1 MVLIKNKES
10 NIRKTF
16 IWGGKS
22 QLRILL
28 PYLESINR
36 FPDYVFDPYLKNLEF
51 EIKGT
56 HFSKEEQISQYAS
69 ECDSFVVAI
78 GGNHGKKRH
87 QISKFLKN
95 KFKLKPLLMMHH
107 NSYICETS
115 KYGDGLMMMPGSI
128 VNSYSSIGDQCIIN
142 TNASIDHES
151 ILGNGVHI
159 MGSAVITGRVTIG
172 DFVTVG
178 SNATILPDLKIGD
191 NSIIGAGAVVT
202 KDVPSCTTVVGIPAR
217 KFNKKI

>member
-1 MVLIKNKES
+1 MVLIKNK
-10 NIRKTF
+10 NNKLKTF

-56 HFSKEEQISQYAS
+56 HFTKEEQISQYAS
-69 ECDSFVVAI
+69 ECDSFVVAR

-107 NSYICETS
+107 
-115 KYGDGLMMMPGSI
+115 
-128 VNSYSSIGDQCIIN
+128 
-142 TNASIDHES
+142 
-151 ILGNGVHI
+151 
-159 MGSAVITGRVTIG
+159 TIY
-172 DFVTVG
+172 TR
-178 SNATILPDLKIGD
+178 NQNMAMDL
-191 NSIIGAGAVVT
+191 
-202 KDVPSCTTVVGIPAR
+202 
-217 KFNKKI
+217 